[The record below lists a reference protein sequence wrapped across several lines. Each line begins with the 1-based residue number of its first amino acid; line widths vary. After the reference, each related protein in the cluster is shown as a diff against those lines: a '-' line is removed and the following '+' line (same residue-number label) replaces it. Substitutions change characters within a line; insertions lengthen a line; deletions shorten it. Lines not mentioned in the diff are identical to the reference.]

1 MTTPASS
8 RELADLQAFSADPFS
23 TMARLYREN
32 GAISTLGA
40 GPMRFRLA
48 LGTEAGA
55 FLLANSH
62 LFSWEAAFA
71 ALAPLTGRSAL
82 LVNDGD
88 RHRRLRRLV
97 TPAFTARRVG
107 DHLETVTRH
116 IENAMADWEP
126 GAVVDVYPALRRAMR
141 LATLESL
148 FGSAAM
154 DRSEGL
160 DDWLHD
166 IHRAIDTDVV
176 GGSIERGSGSPVW
189 RRALLARSS
198 VHRWVI
204 TEIARRGGRAES
216 GHDVL
221 GVLLRGVG
229 PDRLTGDEITDQLV
243 SLLEA
248 GAETTAAQ
256 LSWMLLCTL
265 RDRPL
270 WTRIAAAV
278 AEHRGAGSGPRELD
292 HLVSETMR
300 LYPATAV
307 VSRKVASEFTLAG
320 RVFVPG
326 DLVLFSP
333 FHTHRLDSVWREP
346 ERFDPLRW
354 DPGSARYHRPAPHE
368 FLPFGVGPHRCIGA
382 HFATMAIKAAFATL
396 ARRIDG
402 ELITTEARPAGL
414 IGMHPSGG
422 ITVRIDRMRCSPRG
436 GDGGTDRQR
445 NGVDASVR
453 PGNGTAR

>member
-1 MTTPASS
+1 MTTTASP
-8 RELADLQAFSADPFS
+8 RELADLQAFSADPYT
-23 TMARLYREN
+23 TMQRLYRDN

-40 GPMRFRLA
+40 GPMRFRVA
-48 LGTEAGA
+48 LGTEASA
-55 FLLANSH
+55 FILANSH

-107 DHLETVTRH
+107 DHLDTVTRH
-116 IENAMADWEP
+116 IENAMAEWAP
-126 GAVVDVYPALRRAMR
+126 GEILDVYPALRRAMR

-148 FGSAAM
+148 FGSAAVE
-154 DRSEGL
+154 RSEGL
-160 DDWLHD
+160 DDWLQD

-204 TEIARRGGRAES
+204 AEIERRGEQDEPAD
-216 GHDVL
+216 DVL
-221 GVLLRGVG
+221 GALLRGVDG
-229 PDRLTGDEITDQLV
+229 ARLTDDEITDQLV

-256 LSWMLLCTL
+256 LSWMLYCTL

-270 WTRIAAAV
+270 WGEVTAAV
-278 AEHRGAGSGPRELD
+278 AGRRAGEPEPPRLD

-307 VSRKVASEFTLAG
+307 ISRKVAGEFTLAG
-320 RVFVPG
+320 QIFLPG
-326 DLVLFSP
+326 DLLLFSP
-333 FHTHRLDSVWREP
+333 FHTHRLDSVWPEP
-346 ERFDPLRW
+346 ERFDPSRW
-354 DPGSARYHRPAPHE
+354 DPGSERYRRPAAHE

-382 HFATMAIKAAFATL
+382 GFATMAIKAAFAAI

-402 ELITTEARPAGL
+402 ELITTDTCPAGL

-422 ITVRIDRMRCSPRG
+422 TMVRIDEKR
-436 GDGGTDRQR
+436 
-445 NGVDASVR
+445 
-453 PGNGTAR
+453 

>member
-1 MTTPASS
+1 MTTTDSP
-8 RELADLQAFSADPFS
+8 RELADLQAFSADPYT
-23 TMARLYREN
+23 TMQRLYREN

-48 LGTEAGA
+48 LGTEASA
-55 FLLANSH
+55 FILASSH

-71 ALAPLTGRSAL
+71 GLAPLTGRSAL

-97 TPAFTARRVG
+97 TPAFTARRVSE
-107 DHLETVTRH
+107 HLDTVTRH
-116 IENAMADWEP
+116 IENAMAEWVP

-148 FGSAAM
+148 FGRAAVE
-154 DRSEGL
+154 RSEGL
-160 DDWLHD
+160 VDWLQD

-204 TEIARRGGRAES
+204 AEIERRGEQEES
-216 GHDVL
+216 GDDVL
-221 GVLLRGVG
+221 GVLLRGVDD
-229 PDRLTGDEITDQLV
+229 DRLTDDEITDQLV

-256 LSWMLLCTL
+256 LSWMLFCTL

-270 WTRIAAAV
+270 WTEIAAAV
-278 AEHRGAGSGPRELD
+278 ADRPVTGPGPPGLD

-307 VSRKVASEFTLAG
+307 ISRKVAREFTLAG
-320 RVFVPG
+320 QEFVPG
-326 DLVLFSP
+326 DLLLFSP
-333 FHTHRLDSVWREP
+333 FHTHRLDSVWQEP

-354 DPGSARYHRPAPHE
+354 DPGSERYRRPAPYE
-368 FLPFGVGPHRCIGA
+368 FLPFGVGPHRCVGA
-382 HFATMAIKAAFATL
+382 NFAGMAIKAAFVAI
-396 ARRIDG
+396 ARGVDG
-402 ELITTEARPAGL
+402 ELSTTDARPVGL

-422 ITVRIDRMRCSPRG
+422 ITVRIDGKR
-436 GDGGTDRQR
+436 
-445 NGVDASVR
+445 
-453 PGNGTAR
+453 

>member
-1 MTTPASS
+1 MTTTDSP
-8 RELADLQAFSADPFS
+8 RELADLQAFSADPFT
-23 TMARLYREN
+23 TMQRLYRDN
-32 GAISTLGA
+32 GAISTVGA
-40 GPMRFRLA
+40 GPMRFRIA
-48 LGTEAGA
+48 LGTEASA
-55 FLLANSH
+55 YILANSH

-97 TPAFTARRVG
+97 TPAFTARRVD
-107 DHLETVTRH
+107 DHLDTVTRH
-116 IENAMADWEP
+116 IGTALAEWAP
-126 GAVVDVYPALRRAMR
+126 GDVIDVYPALRRAMR

-154 DRSEGL
+154 ERSEGL

-198 VHRWVI
+198 VHRWV
-204 TEIARRGGRAES
+204 TAEIERRAEQDDP
-216 GHDVL
+216 GNDVL
-221 GVLLRGVG
+221 GALLRGVDG
-229 PDRLTGDEITDQLV
+229 ARLTDDEITDQLV

-256 LSWMLLCTL
+256 LSWMLYCTL

-270 WTRIAAAV
+270 WTQITGAIAERRAT
-278 AEHRGAGSGPRELD
+278 EPDPPGLD

-300 LYPATAV
+300 LYPATAII
-307 VSRKVASEFTLAG
+307 SRTVATEFTLAG
-320 RVFVPG
+320 QRFVPG
-326 DLVLFSP
+326 DLLIFSP
-333 FHTHRLDSVWREP
+333 FHTHRLDSVWPEP
-346 ERFDPLRW
+346 QRFDPSRW
-354 DPGSARYHRPAPHE
+354 DPGSERYRRPAPHE
-368 FLPFGVGPHRCIGA
+368 FLPFGVGPHRCTGA
-382 HFATMAIKAAFATL
+382 NFATMAIKAAFAVI
-396 ARRIDG
+396 ARGIDG
-402 ELITTEARPAGL
+402 ELMTTDARPAGL

-422 ITVRIDRMRCSPRG
+422 IVIRIDEKH
-436 GDGGTDRQR
+436 
-445 NGVDASVR
+445 
-453 PGNGTAR
+453 